1 MRMAH
6 PKMYDDG
13 DLHFQRV
20 RTLALDLPEAQMKVS
35 HGRPAFFTTTVFAYY
50 GTSVK
55 AAAAGGDT
63 PLPPGGRRSGDW
75 EGYLQYPRA
84 LVIKPEGSDL
94 DFLEQDPRAFR
105 PAYLG
110 ASGWFAIDLSALDP
124 GADDDD
130 EGWAEVAE
138 WLEASYR
145 LTAPARCVR
154 ALDA

>member
-1 MRMAH
+1 MAH

-20 RTLALDLPEAQMKVS
+20 RALALAFPEAQMKVS
-35 HGRPAFFTTTVFAYY
+35 HGRPAFFTTKVFAYY

-55 AAAAGGDT
+55 DVGV
-63 PLPPGGRRSGDW
+63 PLPPGGIRREDW
-75 EGYLQYPRA
+75 EGYIQFPRA
-84 LVIKPEGSDL
+84 LVIRPDGSDI

-110 ASGWFAIDLSALDP
+110 AAGWFGIDLSGLDP
-124 GADDDD
+124 AAEGDDDGRSG
-130 EGWAEVAE
+130 GWAEAAE
-138 WLEASYR
+138 WIESSYR
-145 LTAPARCVR
+145 LTAPAQCVR